1 MGVLVQPPRQSV
13 ARMADPPATMAADP
27 NDPTT
32 TTKMVD
38 TAPPQLSPLSGA
50 YLLIVVGEPFS
61 EEHKKLILQKIQQ
74 GLYTWNSG
82 DTHVDIETE
91 LNVISDCAPPG
102 EEARGGERLIQF
114 ATENLVTEV
123 LIHPQVNTLQQCMKN
138 MLASFTKHRHIIH
151 AGYTFAGQGS
161 WILQDG
167 TFSFEDFATAFE
179 EYDVQRVI
187 RSYENSISIN
197 VHCCQEG
204 EGKQD
209 KIRQQP
215 FAKLCQIEVN
225 PNSEMKESNSVAEFI
240 SYLEPFLQPQSIQ
253 ERLPPSD
260 VVGNIRFSHPTL
272 YVFPGGQGDSALFGI
287 NGFNMLIDGGFSRKA
302 CFWDF
307 TRHLDR
313 LDAILITR
321 LSDENTQGISA
332 VLERKSVNPVYP
344 QIGHFFANILE
355 TKTKEKEQE
364 DERDKLLVNV
374 ISEGNTMIENL
385 RILNLKP
392 QICFRDNVCDPIN
405 LYHKVGHG
413 KLDMYVLNP
422 SKESQEVK
430 EFLARWEE
438 KNSHL
443 GSFKSGINVDGKELW
458 LPIANL
464 VSICALLIWQPAN
477 PNDTITRLLFP
488 GSTPQNKI
496 FKGLEKLRKLE
507 CLKYPA
513 CSPSTLKE
521 NKTHSRSEKKK
532 KMQRNDS
539 KNLQPDNSNV
549 ERKEKLAKRR
559 QEKAKKE
566 KEERERQEKEKKEE
580 REKRDKE
587 KEEQDKVEK
596 EKKDKERMEKLEK
609 KKRSDKEKRDKERQE
624 RREKEAAAKQEKE
637 EKLKKEAA
645 AKKEKDDKDASAKK
659 EKEEKDAALK
669 KDKEEKLKKEQAN
682 KKEISEPKITE
693 KMNKKKTS
701 TAITKT
707 KTKEITTKTR
717 KTEVTNDTATSS
729 RKIMPSKP
737 LMTKSST
744 PPSSKLKKDEN
755 NKKVVETRKA
765 TFAAKTQ
772 KSKADSEEKAKP
784 KKIVGSKSRN
794 IAGSKT
800 SAKTSSTIPD
810 EERKVDEK
818 SVAEKVSEAI
828 ASGEIDDSRV
838 VKDDDEDKESIVEK
852 DQIEDMETCP
862 VDDLEA
868 GKDNEDDEDD
878 IELQRIKDEDDED
891 VEENH
896 APVPDIAEK
905 MIDAVK
911 DIKKDPEQK
920 NVPGNLVLEKEKISY
935 SHVKTPDEVDDLPE
949 HEVVIPDSHV
959 MDEIN
964 SEMCGD
970 LEEKIALDESE
981 KESDVCKK
989 EIVNEKSEGSVEA
1002 VRDNEIVEVAV
1013 EQKCMQV
1020 DATTPLN
1027 ENNIED
1033 HLNKVNEPECVE
1045 EKQYIT
1051 TDKDKETDEKDFDGE
1066 NDKDASTEKVTEKES
1081 LDKKDEKDTDE
1092 KDDLV
1097 KESENDVDN
1106 STKTVD
1112 DDSEEED
1119 LMIKPGFLKVIVF
1132 KASELVNKDMIGKS
1146 DPFLK
1151 MKFRD
1156 QELKSRTVRNSLEPE
1171 WNFSANLII
1180 SSSNENS
1187 DIVLEV
1193 YDDDFGKENF
1203 IGSYTFSLK
1212 QAINDTD
1219 KEAVWYDLVGCKTG
1233 KVSFSTFYSPDDDQ
1247 EEDDNETEKC
1257 NEKEIDQ
1264 INKKEDMSLDNTQEE
1279 PKSVDKEL
1287 PEKEKKEEDKTDS
1300 TATTIKD
1307 KELSSKAS
1315 DKDIKGLEI
1324 EPEIKAAETNDETEQ
1339 SESSSDDHSESS
1351 DSSEQSKDDQKE
1363 VNDKEGIHADKGSIE
1378 SEKEKG
1384 SDDKDT
1390 APDSFINEI
1399 YTSEGRL

>member
-204 EGKQD
+204 EWKQD

-332 VLERKSVNPVYP
+332 VLERKSVSPVYP

-355 TKTKEKEQE
+355 TRKDKEKEKQDE
-364 DERDKLLVNV
+364 EERDKLLVNV
-374 ISEGNTMIENL
+374 IQEGNNMIENL

-392 QICFRDNVCDPIN
+392 QICFRDNICDPIN

-422 SKESQEVK
+422 SKESREVK
-430 EFLARWEE
+430 EFLSRWGDDMG
-438 KNSHL
+438 HL
-443 GSFKSGINVDGKELW
+443 GKFKSGINVDGKELW

-464 VSICALLIWQPAN
+464 VSICALLVWQPAN

-521 NKTHSRSEKKK
+521 NKTNSRSEKKK
-532 KMQRNDS
+532 RMQ
-539 KNLQPDNSNV
+539 KNEAKNIQPDNSII

-559 QEKAKKE
+559 QEKIKKE

-580 REKRDKE
+580 KE
-587 KEEQDKVEK
+587 KEEQEKVE
-596 EKKDKERMEKLEK
+596 
-609 KKRSDKEKRDKERQE
+609 KEKRDKERQE
-624 RREKEAAAKQEKE
+624 KLEKKKKADKEKKDKERQERKEKEAAARQDKE
-637 EKLKKEAA
+637 ERLKKEAA
-645 AKKEKDDKDASAKK
+645 AKKEKEEKIKK
-659 EKEEKDAALK
+659 EPAS
-669 KDKEEKLKKEQAN
+669 KKEA
-682 KKEISEPKITE
+682 SEQKNTE
-693 KMNKKKTS
+693 KSVKKKTS
-701 TAITKT
+701 AAITKT
-707 KTKEITTKTR
+707 KTKEITTKIK
-717 KTEVTNDTATSS
+717 KTEVTNDTVTSS

-737 LMTKSST
+737 LMKKSST

-755 NKKVVETRKA
+755 NKKVMETRKA
-765 TFAAKTQ
+765 AFAAKTQ

-800 SAKTSSTIPD
+800 AAKTSSTLPD

-838 VKDDDEDKESIVEK
+838 VKDDEEDKESIVEK
-852 DQIEDMETCP
+852 DQIEEMETCP

-878 IELQRIKDEDDED
+878 VELQRIKDEDDDDE

-905 MIDAVK
+905 MIDAAK
-911 DIKKDPEQK
+911 DIKKEPEQK

-949 HEVVIPDSHV
+949 HEVVVPDSHV

-1051 TDKDKETDEKDFDGE
+1051 TDKDKETDEKDFD
-1066 NDKDASTEKVTEKES
+1066 KDASTEKVTEKES

-1092 KDDLV
+1092 KDTDDIV
-1097 KESENDVDN
+1097 QPKESENDVDN
-1106 STKTVD
+1106 
-1112 DDSEEED
+1112 DSEEED
-1119 LMIKPGFLKVIVF
+1119 FMIKPGFLKVIIF
-1132 KASELVNKDMIGKS
+1132 KAADLVNKDMIGKS

-1151 MKFRD
+1151 IKFRD
-1156 QELKSRTVRNSLEPE
+1156 QELKSRKVRNSLEPE
-1171 WNFSANLII
+1171 WNFSANLVI

-1233 KVSFSTFYSPDDDQ
+1233 KGSFSTFYSPDDDQ

-1315 DKDIKGLEI
+1315 DKDIKELEI

-1339 SESSSDDHSESS
+1339 SESSSDDHSQSS

-1363 VNDKEGIHADKGSIE
+1363 VNDKEGIPTDKGSIE